1 MENIVSDLTCDCRNR
16 VGRKKT
22 KNELMVV
29 FQCEEN
35 IQFFGFDPIVI
46 IAGIDGICMMFAI
59 FFIWRLNFIDRKSI
73 YQNKVEFSDFTMNI
87 KNLEIEKSS

>member
-1 MENIVSDLTCDCRNR
+1 
-16 VGRKKT
+16 
-22 KNELMVV
+22 MVV

-46 IAGIDGICMMFAI
+46 IAGIDGICMMIAI

-87 KNLEIEKSS
+87 KNLEIEKSSQDELIKKMKIWLEI